1 MAWRVF
7 QGHDT
12 QQVDAHTRKPAQ
24 ADAWYAEPDDD
35 DGEVLYSDPFVT
47 RAEAEAWAARQAEQ
61 EAEEHDE
68 Q

>member
-1 MAWRVF
+1 
-7 QGHDT
+7 
-12 QQVDAHTRKPAQ
+12 VDAHTRQPAQ
-24 ADAWYAEPDDD
+24 ADAWYAEPDDY

-47 RAEAEAWAARQAEQ
+47 RAEAEAWSAQAAEQ